1 MTSCELYRLAQVLE
15 EIACSVSGG
24 TDDVWI
30 TPTVGPMSSGIP
42 VTLRFA
48 VLEVVAALLHGLPAE
63 EVRKHAK
70 AAAQRMRLAA
80 SDCAAMERITEEE
93 VESRRKVGR

>member
-1 MTSCELYRLAQVLE
+1 MTSCELYRLAQVLD
-15 EIACSVSGG
+15 EIAYIMSGY

-30 TPTVGPMSSGIP
+30 TQTVGPMSSGIP
-42 VTLRFA
+42 VALRFA
-48 VLEVVAALLHGLPAE
+48 VLEVVAALLHCLPAE

-80 SDCAAMERITEEE
+80 SDCAVMERITEEE
-93 VESRRKVGR
+93 VESRRKVER